1 MAESLK
7 ILFVDD
13 DEDDYI
19 ITRDLLSDIEGKK
32 YELEW
37 VNNYD
42 SALAAIDSNK
52 HDVLLFDFRLGTHNG
67 MDLLQYAREKKCKA
81 PVILLTGQG
90 DHEIDVAAMKA
101 GASDFLIKGNINA
114 QMLERSIRYAVNQ
127 KKVETALQ
135 DSEVKYRSL
144 AQSAIDAIISANSK
158 GNIIFWNNAAS
169 TIFGY
174 NVEEILD
181 KPVTLLV
188 PSQYAEKHQAGLQR
202 IVAGG
207 KPQVSGKSIELIGRR
222 KNGEEFPIDVAISS
236 WETNGELFFSAIIRD
251 ISKSKE
257 LEAQVR
263 QNQKIEAIGTLAGGI
278 AHDFNNIL
286 GAIIGYSE
294 LALDETDE
302 NSESRKNLE
311 NVLTAGMRAKELV
324 KQILAFSRMDKS
336 EKKAIQ
342 ISLFVKEALKLLR
355 ASLPSTIKI
364 IEEINTKSSY
374 VLANPSHIH
383 QIMLN
388 LCTNAGHAMKEKGG
402 LLRVSLSRVILNA
415 EQAAQFQLLKPG
427 NYVKLQVSDTGQGIE
442 PEILDRIFDPFFTT
456 KDVGEGTG
464 LGLAVTHGIV
474 LRLGGN
480 ITVKTKVGEGTTFT
494 ILLPQLE
501 KGADEKPKTQQSLPT
516 GEEKI
521 LFVDDEEALVQIA
534 TKKLGSLGY
543 HVVGETSSIKALEK
557 FRTHPEQFDLI
568 ITDQTLPEM
577 TGKEMAMT
585 MLKIRPDLPVVLC
598 TGYSDTVTKEE
609 AKEIGIREFVLKP
622 ISLREMPKIVRR
634 VLDESQVGQVK
645 NRTEAVPEHH

>member
-1 MAESLK
+1 MVESLK

-19 ITRDLLSDIEGKK
+19 ITRDLLSEIEGKK

-52 HDVLLFDFRLGTHNG
+52 HDVLLFDFRLGAHNG
-67 MDLLQYAREKKCKA
+67 MDLLQYAREKKCRA

-144 AQSAIDAIISANSK
+144 AQSAIDAIISADSK
-158 GNIIFWNNAAS
+158 GNIIFWNNAAG

-174 NVEEILD
+174 DVEEILG
-181 KPVTLLV
+181 KPITLLV

-202 IVAGG
+202 IIAGG
-207 KPQVSGKSIELIGRR
+207 KPQVSGKSIELVGRR

-251 ISKSKE
+251 ISKNKE

-294 LALDETDE
+294 LALDEMDE

-311 NVLTAGMRAKELV
+311 NVLTAGIRAKELV

-364 IEEINTKSSY
+364 VEEIDAKSNY

-383 QIMLN
+383 QVMLN

-402 LLRVSLSRVILNA
+402 LLRVSLSGVILDT

-442 PEILDRIFDPFFTT
+442 PGILDRIFDPFFTT

-494 ILLPQLE
+494 VLLPQLE
-501 KGADEKPKTQQSLPT
+501 KGADEKPKTQESLPT

-577 TGKEMAMT
+577 TGKEMAKT

-598 TGYSDTVTKEE
+598 TGYSDTVTKDE

-634 VLDESQVGQVK
+634 VLDGSQVSQVK
-645 NRTEAVPEHH
+645 SRTEAVPDHH